1 MYLSE
6 YAIIWDLATCAP
18 NSNAILKQLLSG
30 VGTSPDKVSF

>member
-6 YAIIWDLATCAP
+6 YAIIWNLATCTP

-30 VGTSPDKVSF
+30 VGASPDQVSF